1 MKMGDMTTYN
11 RGDQV
16 RHARFGSGRVELDA
30 GATAIVRFEHGIEEC
45 QKSDLESL
53 ATPQQALYKPMWDCP
68 LDVITKVQGI
78 TIEAINDA
86 WGVFSRSRIALLPHQ
101 LWVCRRVLE
110 KWPTRWLVADDVGLG
125 KTIEAGLILWPLLSR
140 ERVKRLLILAP
151 AKLVEQ
157 WQYRLRTMFDIR
169 LSRYLPE
176 ADNDRSDFWVTH
188 NQVVASLHTLREDRN
203 GRHQRLVESDPWDL
217 VIVDEAHHLNADE
230 KSGPTLG
237 YRLVDRLMSEG
248 RIKSM
253 IFFTGTP
260 HRGKNYGFLSL
271 ARLLQPDLFDPEQ
284 DYIDQ
289 LQHLPSMMIR
299 NNKQNVTDIKG
310 NRLFQAPNVMSEEYT
325 YSEAE
330 DKFYRM
336 LTSFI
341 MSGRA
346 YASGLESNTGRAVM
360 LVLITMQKLASSSVA
375 AIRRALT
382 NRLNRTVTTRREVVD
397 LEREY
402 DLAEAEDDQDRRAEI
417 EETLVE
423 KVAQLKLMEDEED
436 RIRELLE
443 AAELIGE
450 ETKISAL
457 IEVLQTRFEERSILF
472 FTEYKATQSL
482 LMSALIK
489 HFGEGC
495 VGFINGDN
503 RAEGVIDSRGQ
514 ERTFTETREK
524 TAERFNRGEIR
535 FLVSTEAGGEG
546 IDLQEKCHTLVHV
559 DLPWNPMRLHQR
571 VGRLSRYGQ
580 QHRVDVMSLR
590 NPDTVESR
598 IWDKLTVKINNIMQA
613 LRRAMDDPEDM
624 FQLVLGMTPQSLFTE
639 VFSGADAVTPESL
652 EDWFD
657 EKTAQ
662 FGGQD
667 VIETVEELFGNCSRF
682 DYQSVSDLLPKMD
695 LPDLEA
701 FLINTLTHNNRRVRK
716 TEYGLSFRTP
726 QEWMDEPGMFST
738 YEDMIFDRNDRSED
752 AGERILGVGH
762 KVIDQAIRQFKD
774 LEASVA
780 ILSNDVLSNPLLVF
794 QVVDRVTTEGGT
806 VQKIM
811 AGVVS
816 DQTTG
821 EPQTLLKDWKML
833 SKLNRISEAR
843 GVRRSEK
850 ARSPEDLGV
859 IEAAVSNGFGF
870 VERQL
875 GTLGVRFNVPDV
887 EIMAVFWPGMP
898 EDQSPIE
905 TMCLS

>member
-53 ATPQQALYKPMWDCP
+53 ATPQQALYKPRWDRP
-68 LDVITKVQGI
+68 LDVLTKVQGI

-402 DLAEAEDDQDRRAEI
+402 ELAEAEDDQDRRAEI

-457 IEVLQTRFEERSILF
+457 IEVLQTRFEERSVLF

-514 ERTFTETREK
+514 ERTFTETRGK
-524 TAERFNRGEIR
+524 TAEQFNRGEIR

-546 IDLQEKCHTLVHV
+546 IDLQERCHTLVHV

-571 VGRLSRYGQ
+571 VGRLNRYGQ

-598 IWDKLTVKINNIMQA
+598 IWDKLNVKINNIMQA

-701 FLINTLTHNNRRVRK
+701 FLINTLTLNNRRVRK

-726 QEWMDEPGMFST
+726 QEWMDEPGMFSN

-762 KVIDQAIRQFKD
+762 KVIDQGIRQFKG

-833 SKLNRISEAR
+833 SKLNQISEAR
-843 GVRRSEK
+843 GVRRSEG

-887 EIMAVFWPGMP
+887 EIMAVFWPGMS
-898 EDQSPIE
+898 EDQPPIE

>member
-1 MKMGDMTTYN
+1 M
-11 RGDQV
+11 
-16 RHARFGSGRVELDA
+16 
-30 GATAIVRFEHGIEEC
+30 
-45 QKSDLESL
+45 
-53 ATPQQALYKPMWDCP
+53 
-68 LDVITKVQGI
+68 
-78 TIEAINDA
+78 
-86 WGVFSRSRIALLPHQ
+86 
-101 LWVCRRVLE
+101 
-110 KWPTRWLVADDVGLG
+110 
-125 KTIEAGLILWPLLSR
+125 
-140 ERVKRLLILAP
+140 
-151 AKLVEQ
+151 
-157 WQYRLRTMFDIR
+157 
-169 LSRYLPE
+169 
-176 ADNDRSDFWVTH
+176 
-188 NQVVASLHTLREDRN
+188 
-203 GRHQRLVESDPWDL
+203 
-217 VIVDEAHHLNADE
+217 DEAHHLNADE

-402 DLAEAEDDQDRRAEI
+402 ELAEAEDDQDRRAEI

-457 IEVLQTRFEERSILF
+457 IEVLQTRFEERSVLF

-514 ERTFTETREK
+514 ERTFTETRGK
-524 TAERFNRGEIR
+524 TAEQFNRGEIR

-546 IDLQEKCHTLVHV
+546 IDLQERCHTLVHV

-571 VGRLSRYGQ
+571 VGRLNRYGQ

-598 IWDKLTVKINNIMQA
+598 IWDKLNVKINNIMQA

-701 FLINTLTHNNRRVRK
+701 FLINTLTLNNRRVRK

-726 QEWMDEPGMFST
+726 QEWMDEPGMFSN

-762 KVIDQAIRQFKD
+762 KVIDQGIRQFKG

-833 SKLNRISEAR
+833 SKLNQISEAR
-843 GVRRSEK
+843 GVRRSEG

-887 EIMAVFWPGMP
+887 EIMAVFWPGMS
-898 EDQSPIE
+898 EDQPPIE

>member
-53 ATPQQALYKPMWDCP
+53 ATPQQALYKPMWDRP
-68 LDVITKVQGI
+68 LDVLTKVQGI

-203 GRHQRLVESDPWDL
+203 DRHQRLVESDPWDL

-310 NRLFQAPNVMSEEYT
+310 NRLFQVPNVMSEEYT

-402 DLAEAEDDQDRRAEI
+402 ELAEAEDDQDRRAEI

-524 TAERFNRGEIR
+524 TAEQFNRGEIR

-546 IDLQEKCHTLVHV
+546 IDLQERCHTLVHV

-571 VGRLSRYGQ
+571 VGRLNRYGQ

-598 IWDKLTVKINNIMQA
+598 IWDKLNVKINNIMQA

-682 DYQSVSDLLPKMD
+682 DYQSASDLLPNMD

-701 FLINTLTHNNRRVRK
+701 FLVNTLTLNNRRVRK

-843 GVRRSEK
+843 GVRRSER

-887 EIMAVFWPGMP
+887 EIMAVFWPGMS
-898 EDQSPIE
+898 EDQPPIE

>member
-53 ATPQQALYKPMWDCP
+53 ATPQQALYKPMWDRP
-68 LDVITKVQGI
+68 LDVLTKVQGI

-203 GRHQRLVESDPWDL
+203 DRHQRLVESDPWDL

-375 AIRRALT
+375 AIRCALT

-397 LEREY
+397 LRREY
-402 DLAEAEDDQDRRAEI
+402 ELAEAEDDQDRRAEI

-436 RIRELLE
+436 RIGELLE

-524 TAERFNRGEIR
+524 TAEQFNRGEIR

-546 IDLQEKCHTLVHV
+546 IDLQERCHTLVHV

-571 VGRLSRYGQ
+571 VGRLNRYGQ

-598 IWDKLTVKINNIMQA
+598 IWDKLNVKINNIMQA

-639 VFSGADAVTPESL
+639 VFSGADTITPESL

-762 KVIDQAIRQFKD
+762 KVIDLAIRQFKD

-843 GVRRSEK
+843 GVRRSER

-887 EIMAVFWPGMP
+887 EIMAVFWPGMS
-898 EDQSPIE
+898 EDQPPIE

>member
-53 ATPQQALYKPMWDCP
+53 ATPQQALYKPMWDRP
-68 LDVITKVQGI
+68 LDVLTKVQGI

-402 DLAEAEDDQDRRAEI
+402 ELAEAEDDQDRQAEI

-423 KVAQLKLMEDEED
+423 KVVQLKLMEDEED

-443 AAELIGE
+443 AAELIGD

-457 IEVLQTRFEERSILF
+457 IEVLQTSFEGRSVLF

-503 RAEGVIDSRGQ
+503 RVEGVIDSRGQ

-546 IDLQEKCHTLVHV
+546 IDLQDKCHTLVHV

-571 VGRLSRYGQ
+571 VGRLNRYGQ

-598 IWDKLTVKINNIMQA
+598 IWDKLNTKIDNIMQA
-613 LRRAMDDPEDM
+613 LRRAMGDPEDL

-639 VFSGADAVTPESL
+639 VFSGVDAVTPESL

-682 DYQSVSDLLPKMD
+682 DYQSASDLLPNMD

-701 FLINTLTHNNRRVRK
+701 FLVNTLTLNNRRVRK

-726 QEWMDEPGMFST
+726 QNWMAEPGMFSN

-762 KVIDQAIRQFKD
+762 KVIDQAIRQFKG

-833 SKLNRISEAR
+833 SKLNQISEAR
-843 GVRRSEK
+843 GVRRSEG

-887 EIMAVFWPGMP
+887 EIMAVFWPGMS
-898 EDQSPIE
+898 EDQPPIE